1 VLDGSE
7 NLLSIL
13 ARINLEVVTGL
24 QVGCKDALRVI
35 VLIAWQDFKRNIMV
49 LKFIVAQSNINI
61 DCLIFSAFEEKL
73 LVNFGCLFIMAPQ
86 IVNSR
91 QS

>member
-35 VLIAWQDFKRNIMV
+35 VLIA
-49 LKFIVAQSNINI
+49 
-61 DCLIFSAFEEKL
+61 
-73 LVNFGCLFIMAPQ
+73 
-86 IVNSR
+86 
-91 QS
+91 